1 MNSSNKKV
9 TALKQFLHLVIFS
22 LFLSPIVNSLKPV
35 QPIPNDYGRCK
46 AQETL
51 RPNQVLKISIFDDS
65 LGNSTYMIKTRK
77 NYIFVKKVL
86 IFVNINTSGKF
97 MFREVTTSPKNPRG
111 SLQRTSKNGKSMP
124 HKKVSLYAKD
134 TLQLKDCL
142 RLRIFSPRE
151 LMGHCHVV
159 SFHCWQIVSRLVR
172 TTQQKCDNDAFLPRL
187 GLPFTLIRH
196 KKKLFDTAP
205 KTGRIWK
212 RWFHVLVLVWTKN
225 KGFFENHDVTINMW
239 FPRATFPPTQS

>member
-1 MNSSNKKV
+1 M
-9 TALKQFLHLVIFS
+9 L
-22 LFLSPIVNSLKPV
+22 
-35 QPIPNDYGRCK
+35 
-46 AQETL
+46 
-51 RPNQVLKISIFDDS
+51 
-65 LGNSTYMIKTRK
+65 
-77 NYIFVKKVL
+77 
-86 IFVNINTSGKF
+86 
-97 MFREVTTSPKNPRG
+97 REVTTSPKNPRESLHSLRKQPSFFTPGPSSRVHTRAG
-111 SLQRTSKNGKSMP
+111 SEEGRLFSQASLCREPARMQKACHT
-124 HKKVSLYAKD
+124 KKCHFMRKL
-134 TLQLKDCL
+134 LFKDCL
-142 RLRIFSPRE
+142 RLRIFFPRE
-151 LMGHCHVV
+151 LIGHCHGWLLLPDLNFTNAV